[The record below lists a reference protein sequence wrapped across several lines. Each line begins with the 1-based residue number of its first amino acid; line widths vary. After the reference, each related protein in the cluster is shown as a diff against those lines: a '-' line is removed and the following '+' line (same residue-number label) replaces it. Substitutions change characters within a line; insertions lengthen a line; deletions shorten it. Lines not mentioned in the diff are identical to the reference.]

1 MILRNFTLP
10 QGMKES
16 GWQNLPSAFPYFTK
30 YELSS
35 LAEKPFE
42 ERLAFFKKAYGEEEE
57 IYDNGIMPAETISLD
72 DGVYVSD
79 MTAGGRR
86 FVRLKNGISAEV
98 VCAIF
103 SSLCDMKEP
112 DDEEDF
118 VFDVIVPNDECVVL
132 SAVFAMLGGLPIGA
146 VITDGEED
154 FDCELF
160 GVTDIRKENVYEYMR
175 DFYEDL
181 GYPLGVE
188 DAKGVLAAEIAYDG
202 FGEADV
208 LVMCPFGVFTDPE
221 ASCLTYCRKRTDKRE
236 EAYAYLKTEL
246 GMTPP
251 SGEPYSRPH
260 PISPDKMKELCKM
273 LAKVKLY

>member
-30 YELSS
+30 YEISS

-57 IYDNGIMPAETISLD
+57 IYDNGILPAETISLD

-79 MTAGGRR
+79 MTVGGRR

-154 FDCELF
+154 F
-160 GVTDIRKENVYEYMR
+160 NV
-175 DFYEDL
+175 
-181 GYPLGVE
+181 
-188 DAKGVLAAEIAYDG
+188 
-202 FGEADV
+202 
-208 LVMCPFGVFTDPE
+208 
-221 ASCLTYCRKRTDKRE
+221 
-236 EAYAYLKTEL
+236 
-246 GMTPP
+246 
-251 SGEPYSRPH
+251 
-260 PISPDKMKELCKM
+260 
-273 LAKVKLY
+273 